1 VPVVRVFVSS
11 VIKGMEPFREVAHQV
26 IEAMSMATL
35 NFEAFPASPSSPG
48 KASLDE
54 VRNADI
60 FVQLIGEEI
69 SAIVEEE
76 YETALEFLPDRI
88 LVFAKDARLS
98 APAMKHFNRLKRSH
112 TYKKFKT
119 VEDLKREIPYAINA
133 LVATTLRS
141 KVRRRGSTVEEV
153 LVDETVSMSVG
164 DNVVW
169 HFDLAEGDVVK
180 GLISGSDTFHVYI
193 LDEEGYAEYLNDRES
208 LEPDASEVRAHNV
221 DEGIRRDDTYY
232 FVVYC
237 CAWLGTKAKV
247 FLRRFSKSDDE

>member
-1 VPVVRVFVSS
+1 MPVVKVFVSS
-11 VIKGMEPFREVAHQV
+11 VIKGMEPFREIAQKAV
-26 IEAMSMATL
+26 ESMSMATL

-48 KASLDE
+48 RASLDE

-88 LVFAKDARLS
+88 LVFVKDARLS
-98 APAMKHFNRLKRSH
+98 ASAMKHFDRLKRSH

-119 VEDLKREIPYAINA
+119 PEDLKREIPYAINA

-141 KVRRRGSTVEEV
+141 KVRRRGTTIEEV
-153 LVDETVSMSVG
+153 LVDERISMTFDQYSF
-164 DNVVW
+164 W
-169 HFDLAEGDVVK
+169 KFDLTEGDVVK
-180 GLISGSDTFHVYI
+180 GLISGTDTFHVYF
-193 LDEEGYAEYLNDRES
+193 LSEAEYANYLNDRES
-208 LEPDASEVRAHNV
+208 LEPDGRAVRAHNV

-232 FVVYC
+232 LIVYC
-237 CAWLGTKAKV
+237 CAWLGTKGEV
-247 FLRRFSKSDDE
+247 FLRRYSKSDT